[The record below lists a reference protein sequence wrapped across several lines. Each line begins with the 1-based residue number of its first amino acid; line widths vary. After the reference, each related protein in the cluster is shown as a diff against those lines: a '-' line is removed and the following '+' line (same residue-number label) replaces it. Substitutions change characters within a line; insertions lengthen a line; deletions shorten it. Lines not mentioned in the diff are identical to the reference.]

1 MYVILKALVLLG
13 SSAVYSVTSQL
24 NLSPVFGATGPS
36 VYHDYLFNTAVLFA
50 WTLACV
56 TNQKISYIS
65 NCLLALAS
73 AQSTIQYY
81 LYQYS
86 GRLGP
91 VNGPLLIELLTCF
104 PVIFLSHYLA
114 ATALSSIASR
124 RYSRRTQH
132 AGFGVASYLFFVS
145 IRKFSASIFS
155 RVIGSSIIFTRIGLE
170 VVVVCSYALI
180 LPSKALLLAA
190 LPFLHTLVF
199 NTHLPLSHTTAR
211 LNATLHTHSYSLL
224 ARQESLTGYISV
236 LENLKDEFRVLR
248 CDHSLLGGDWTV
260 PQTYPSRVKEPIYS
274 IFVMLEAVR
283 LVEVPEQD
291 INLED
296 HEANA
301 LVM

>member
-1 MYVILKALVLLG
+1 MYDILEALILSG
-13 SSAVYSVTSQL
+13 SSAAYSVASQL

-36 VYHDYLFNTAVLFA
+36 IYHDYLVNTAVLFA
-50 WTLACV
+50 WTLTVV
-56 TNQKISYIS
+56 TNHKISNAVNY
-65 NCLLALAS
+65 LLVLAF
-73 AQSTIQYY
+73 AQPTIQYY

-86 GRLGP
+86 GLFGP

-104 PVIFLSHYLA
+104 PLIFLSQYLA
-114 ATALSSIASR
+114 ATTTSSIASR
-124 RYSRRTQH
+124 HYSRWSQH
-132 AGFGVASYLFFVS
+132 LGLGLGSYLFLVS
-145 IRKFSASIFS
+145 VRKLSTSFFSLN
-155 RVIGSSIIFTRIGLE
+155 IGSSIIFTRIGHQLL
-170 VVVVCSYALI
+170 VACSYALT
-180 LPSKALLLAA
+180 LPSKAILLAA
-190 LPFLHTLVF
+190 LPFLHTLMF

-211 LNATLHTHSYSLL
+211 LNATLHAHNYSLL

-283 LVEVPEQD
+283 LVEVPEQN
-291 INLED
+291 IRIQD

>member
-1 MYVILKALVLLG
+1 MFG
-13 SSAVYSVTSQL
+13 SI
-24 NLSPVFGATGPS
+24 GPS
-36 VYHDYLFNTAVLFA
+36 VYHDYLVNTAVLFA
-50 WTLACV
+50 WTLTGV
-56 TNQKISYIS
+56 TNPKKS
-65 NCLLALAS
+65 NILNHLLALAS

-86 GRLGP
+86 GLLGP

-124 RYSRRTQH
+124 RYSRRAQH
-132 AGFGVASYLFFVS
+132 VGFGVASYLFFVS
-145 IRKFSASIFS
+145 IRKLSAAFFSHN
-155 RVIGSSIIFTRIGLE
+155 VGSSIIFTRISLQLT
-170 VVVVCSYALI
+170 VACSYALT
-180 LPSKALLLAA
+180 LPSKVLLLVA
-190 LPFLHTLVF
+190 LPFLHTLIL

-211 LNATLHTHSYSLL
+211 LNATLHTHNYSLL

-248 CDHSLLGGDWTV
+248 CDHSLLGGDWIV

-291 INLED
+291 INLQD

-301 LVM
+301 LVMYDRLMLSPLFPT